1 MNDNIFRTYKEHKSK
16 EFDIEFF
23 VENNVLSVVCSEL
36 IHNKLIDLFEDEY
49 FIFSE
54 TENGFI
60 LEDTSIEEIQEV
72 FSEYDL
78 LEIINE
84 AAPVRKVV
92 VRAGRRRVVY
102 RCPPGQKK
110 IKRRCVRRPAAELAR
125 VKRGAR
131 KAARKARSK
140 RARATR
146 RRKISLKRRASFAKR
161 KHK

>member
-1 MNDNIFRTYKEHKSK
+1 MNDNIFRIYKEYKQK
-16 EFDIEFF
+16 EFDIEI
-23 VENNVLSVVCSEL
+23 SEEIDYL
-36 IHNKLIDLFEDEY
+36 NIICTDSISSKLIEILEEEY
-49 FIFSE
+49 FIYKSTE
-54 TENGFI
+54 TGFI
-60 LEDTSIEEIQEV
+60 IEHSSIDELIDTL
-72 FSEYDL
+72 SEYNIT
-78 LEIINE
+78 EILNE

-92 VRAGRRRVVY
+92 VRGGRRRVVF

-110 IKRRCVRRPAAELAR
+110 IKRRCVRRPASELAR

-146 RRKISLKRRASFAKR
+146 RRKISLKRRAAFAKK